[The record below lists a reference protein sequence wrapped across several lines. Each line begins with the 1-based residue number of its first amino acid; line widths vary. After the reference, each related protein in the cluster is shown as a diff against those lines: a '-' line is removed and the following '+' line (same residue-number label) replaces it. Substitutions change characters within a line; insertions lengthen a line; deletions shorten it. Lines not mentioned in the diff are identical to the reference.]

1 MKETTFDFLVSD
13 SATKLMPFWAGA
25 LHKHVVGTH
34 QWFAKSLN
42 SSSLLPEFPIRHTRH
57 RVLWPF

>member
-25 LHKHVVGTH
+25 LHKHVV
-34 QWFAKSLN
+34 ARD
-42 SSSLLPEFPIRHTRH
+42 SSMVCEKPQFFVAIT
-57 RVLWPF
+57 